1 MLMLPKDRPTKAVAV
16 DITLPW
22 SNAKLG
28 SEARYGKARDYYAI
42 EAPA

>member
-1 MLMLPKDRPTKAVAV
+1 MLPKDNPRKARAV

-22 SNAKLG
+22 KAVAG
-28 SEARYGKARDYYAI
+28 SEARYGRGRDYQI